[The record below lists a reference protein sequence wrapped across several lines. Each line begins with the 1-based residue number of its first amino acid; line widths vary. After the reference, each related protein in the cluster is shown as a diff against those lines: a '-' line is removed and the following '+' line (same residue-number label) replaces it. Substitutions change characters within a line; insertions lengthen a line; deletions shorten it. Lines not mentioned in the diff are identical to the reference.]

1 MSGRL
6 DGKVA
11 IITGGAS
18 GIGLA
23 AVRRYVEE
31 GAKVVIADV
40 ADELGNKAADELG
53 DNAIFVHTDVTS
65 EHGIENVVA
74 QAVKA
79 FGKLDILYNNAGTGG
94 SPHSTWDIEP
104 GDLDQVVAVNVR
116 SVSLGHKYAAR
127 QFKAQG
133 GGGTIVTTV
142 STGGLQGGW
151 GPSSYVISKHAVAG
165 VIRQA
170 VVDFVG
176 SGIRTNGI
184 APGIIMTPLFA
195 KTFGVP
201 LEQSDEFVAYLA
213 DRLASTQPIGRV
225 GQPEDIANAAV
236 FLGSDE
242 SSFMTGAIVPVD
254 GGATSITQ
262 SSFPTEVLQAATDF
276 NAQHGAGA

>member
-1 MSGRL
+1 MPGKLES
-6 DGKVA
+6 KVA

-40 ADELGNKAADELG
+40 ADDLGNKAAEELG
-53 DNAIFVHTDVTS
+53 ENTIFVHTDVTS
-65 EHGIENVVA
+65 EHGVENVVA
-74 QAVKA
+74 QAVNA
-79 FGKLDILYNNAGTGG
+79 FGKLDIFYNNAGIGG

-104 GDLDQVVAVNVR
+104 ADLDQVVAVNVR
-116 SVSLGHKYAAR
+116 SVALGHKYAAR

-151 GPSSYVISKHAVAG
+151 GPSAYVVSKHAVVG
-165 VIRQA
+165 IIRQA

-201 LEQSDEFVAYLA
+201 LDQSDEFVAYLA

-225 GQPEDIANAAV
+225 GQPTDVANAAV

-242 SSFMTGAIVPVD
+242 SSFMTGAVVPVD
-254 GGATSITQ
+254 GGATAITQ
-262 SSFPTEVLQAATDF
+262 STFPTEVLQAATDF
-276 NAQHGAGA
+276 NTQRATKA